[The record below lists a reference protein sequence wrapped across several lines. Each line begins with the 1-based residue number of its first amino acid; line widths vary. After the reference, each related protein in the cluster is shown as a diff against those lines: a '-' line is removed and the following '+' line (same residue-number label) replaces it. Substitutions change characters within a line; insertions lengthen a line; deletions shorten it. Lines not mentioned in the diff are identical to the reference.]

1 MNQELPT
8 TPAAP
13 QQLIVRQ
20 CEAYLAAHGDTHQ
33 GVGWPHYA
41 DAQAR
46 YQVMLDG
53 LRSAVPA
60 DGRPVRVLDFGCGPA
75 HFYEFLQRQ
84 PLPFSLDYT
93 GLDLLADSLALARA
107 KFPDRP
113 FLHLDVLQEP
123 GRLPAFDY
131 VVLNG
136 IFTQKCA
143 LSFEQMWAYCQQLL
157 QVIWPKTT
165 YGLAFN
171 AMSKQV
177 DWERDDL
184 FHLPLDTLAPF
195 LARHLTRHFALRHD
209 YGLYEFTTYLYKA
222 PRRPAP

>member
-1 MNQELPT
+1 MNEET
-8 TPAAP
+8 TATPAP
-13 QQLIVRQ
+13 HQLIVSQ
-20 CEAYLAAHGDTHQ
+20 CEAYLAAHGDTHR
-33 GVGWPHYA
+33 GVGWPHYD

-53 LRSAVPA
+53 LLSAVPA
-60 DGRPVRVLDFGCGPA
+60 DGRPVRVLDFGCGPG

-84 PLPFSLDYT
+84 HLPFIDYA
-93 GLDLLADSLALARA
+93 GLDLLENSLALARA

-113 FLHLDVLQEP
+113 FYCLDVLQQPE
-123 GRLPAFDY
+123 RLPTFDY

-143 LSFEQMWAYCQQLL
+143 LSFEQMWAYCQRLL
-157 QVIWPKTT
+157 QVIWPRTT

-171 AMSKQV
+171 VMSKQV

-184 FHLPLDTLAPF
+184 FHLPLDVLAPF
-195 LARHLTRHFALRHD
+195 LAQRLTRHFALRHD
-209 YGLYEFTTYLYKA
+209 YGLYEFTTYLYKT
-222 PRRPAP
+222 PRRPH

>member
-1 MNQELPT
+1 MNQEATAP
-8 TPAAP
+8 PAP
-13 QQLIVRQ
+13 HQVIVRQ
-20 CEAYLAAHGDTHQ
+20 CETYLATHGDTHQ
-33 GVGWPHYA
+33 GVGWPHYD

-53 LRSAVPA
+53 LLSAVPA
-60 DGRPVRVLDFGCGPA
+60 DGRPVRVLDFGCGLG

-84 PLPFSLDYT
+84 NLPFIEYT
-93 GLDLLADSLALARA
+93 GLDLLADSLALART
-107 KFPDRP
+107 KFPDQP
-113 FLHLDVLQEP
+113 FLHLDVLQDP
-123 GRLPAFDY
+123 DSLPAFDY

-157 QVIWPKTT
+157 QTLWPKTT

-184 FHLPLDTLAPF
+184 FHLPLDTLAAF
-195 LARHLTRHFALRHD
+195 LTRHLTRHFALRHD
-209 YGLYEFTTYLYKA
+209 YGLYEFTTCLYKA
-222 PRRPAP
+222 PRRPTP